1 MQEDCG
7 YYFIKRQGLFR
18 KTAGTAGSIL
28 EKGRGS
34 FAKLPAEGVSSNL
47 GR

>member
-1 MQEDCG
+1 MHEDCG

-18 KTAGTAGSIL
+18 KTTGMAGSIL

-34 FAKLPAEGVSSNL
+34 YAKLPTMGYL
-47 GR
+47 LI